1 MSTQGDRIR
10 ELRERRKMTQE
21 ELARHLNI
29 SGQAISKWEND
40 LSIPD
45 ISVLIELSELFN
57 VSLDELLKDK
67 KRETAL
73 VDEKLRKPFEEMIL
87 KIIVESS
94 NGDKVKVNLPLPLV
108 KMGLEMGMKFGDV
121 ANKEEL
127 NTIDFAKVLEM
138 VDVGLVGKLIEV
150 ETKEGDVVKI
160 FVE

>member
-1 MSTQGDRIR
+1 MTLGEKIAN
-10 ELRERRKMTQE
+10 LRKNKKMTQE
-21 ELARHLNI
+21 ELAGHLNI

-73 VDEKLRKPFEEMIL
+73 VDEKLRKPLEEMIL

-94 NGDKVKVNLPLPLV
+94 EGDKVKVNLPLPLV